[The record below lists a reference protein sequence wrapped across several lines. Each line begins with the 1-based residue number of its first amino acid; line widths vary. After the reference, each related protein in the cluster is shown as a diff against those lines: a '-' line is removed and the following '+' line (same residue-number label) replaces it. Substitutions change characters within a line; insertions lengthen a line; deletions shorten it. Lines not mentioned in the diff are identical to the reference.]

1 MKNVGIC
8 GSDVHYWTHGRGA
21 RFRVEKQMVLGHE
34 GSGKVI
40 KIGKNVTNLQVGDA
54 VSFEPGYP
62 GILSVRTR
70 SNINS
75 SSI

>member
-40 KIGKNVTNLQVGDA
+40 KVGKNVTNVAVGDA

-62 GILSVRTR
+62 GMY
-70 SNINS
+70 
-75 SSI
+75 